1 MRLFENTNINF
12 LGKRKIFYVVSL
24 VFIVCGFVTLF
35 LFGIPV
41 GIDFQGGTEI
51 QLKFENS
58 VEIGNIRSIMDNAG
72 FSGME
77 IKTMGTDK
85 EILLRTPLQ
94 AEGQIIADR
103 IKEAIDKALPDNKYE
118 VLRIDKVG
126 PKIGAELRTNAFF
139 AVVFSL
145 IGILVYLSFRFQF
158 IYAVSAVIGLF
169 HDVFIT
175 IAAIAI
181 SSALFPSLGL
191 EFGQTLLAAFLTL
204 IGFSVNDTVVVFDRI
219 RENIKLYK
227 NEDIEIVMNRSI
239 NATLSRTVI
248 TSGLVFL
255 TVFVLFLFGGEVLRS
270 FSFTFGVG
278 VITGT
283 YSSVFVSGAIV
294 VDWKHKL
301 MKKSGEKVLKPA
313 FKK

>member
-12 LGKRKIFYVVSL
+12 LGKRKIFYLVSII
-24 VFIVCGFVTLF
+24 FIIAGFIALF
-35 LFGIPV
+35 LVGIPV
-41 GIDFQGGTEI
+41 GIDFQGGTEL
-51 QLKFENS
+51 QLKFQYPI
-58 VEIGNIRSIMDNAG
+58 EIGEIRSIMDNAG
-72 FSGME
+72 FTGME
-77 IKTMGTDK
+77 IKTMGTDRD
-85 EILLRTPLQ
+85 ILLRTPLQ
-94 AEGQIIADR
+94 GEGQIIADR
-103 IKEAIDKALPDNKYE
+103 IKSAIDNALPENKYE

-139 AVVFSL
+139 AIVFSL
-145 IGILVYLSFRFQF
+145 IGILIYLSFRFQF
-158 IYAVSAVIGLF
+158 IYAVAAVIGLF

-175 IAAIAI
+175 IAAIALSHAFI
-181 SSALFPSLGL
+181 PSLGL
-191 EFGQTLLAAFLTL
+191 EFGQTMLAAFLTL
-204 IGFSVNDTVVVFDRI
+204 IGFSVNDTVIVFDRI

-248 TSGLVFL
+248 TSGIVFL
-255 TVFVLFLFGGEVLRS
+255 TILVLFIFGGEVLRS

-278 VITGT
+278 IITGT

-301 MKKSGEKVLKPA
+301 LRKSDDKILKPA
-313 FKK
+313 YKR